1 MKQAEARLELQ
12 AQLDEL
18 DRKLRTV
25 LPEEYQDCYE
35 DVQPVSMGSAGLKFD
50 SANRVAW
57 DEIWDHFCDLA
68 MAGGPPHKGKLLE
81 PGMPGEIALQ
91 PERYGEV
98 VQEICRA
105 IRMVSDLAVEESSNP
120 GWVRMTCPTEVM
132 AGWLARAIAMENVS
146 AHLDGASVELP
157 AGPNYRV
164 EKEIK
169 NVVTAVA
176 KTFHYFDGHIEY
188 GQQRRIATLFA
199 SDGAPLL
206 QPCRAIHFAADGE
219 AARRAKA
226 SVTEELRLATGLVPG
241 GTDYLNW
248 LGLECPDVRSAI
260 WMMRALVVNNTLARR
275 EERFL
280 YVPVHPRLDPFG
292 TRAVS
297 AVRSVHRLAVAR
309 GFFGLLS

>member
-1 MKQAEARLELQ
+1 MTLASFAIRDIGLKWTSLRKEMKQAEARLELQ

-18 DRKLRTV
+18 DRRLRTV

-50 SANRVAW
+50 AANRVAW

-91 PERYGEV
+91 RERYGEV

-120 GWVRMTCPTEVM
+120 GWVRMTCRTEVM
-132 AGWLARAIAMENVS
+132 AGWLVRAIAMENVS

-157 AGPNYRV
+157 AGPQYRL

-169 NVVTAVA
+169 NVVTSVA
-176 KTFHYFDGHIEY
+176 KTSHYFDGHIEKA
-188 GQQRRIATLFA
+188 QQRRIASLFNGF
-199 SDGAPLL
+199 DAPLL
-206 QPCRAIHFAADGE
+206 QPARPGE
-219 AARRAKA
+219 PGTDAHLLQRTKGEVA
-226 SVTEELRLATGLVPG
+226 EELARATGLVRG
-241 GTDYLNW
+241 GAEYSNW
-248 LGLECPDVRSAI
+248 LGLECREWPGCFE
-260 WMMRALVVNNTLARR
+260 ALKLFT
-275 EERFL
+275 
-280 YVPVHPRLDPFG
+280 
-292 TRAVS
+292 
-297 AVRSVHRLAVAR
+297 
-309 GFFGLLS
+309 